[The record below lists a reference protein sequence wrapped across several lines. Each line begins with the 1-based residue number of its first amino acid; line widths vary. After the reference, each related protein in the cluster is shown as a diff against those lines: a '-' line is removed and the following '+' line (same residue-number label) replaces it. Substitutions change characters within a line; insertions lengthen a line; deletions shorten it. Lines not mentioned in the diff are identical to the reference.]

1 MISLP
6 SKPKVTQKKENTAVF
21 EIEGLYPG
29 FGVTIGS
36 SLRRVLF
43 SSLEG
48 AAVTQIKIEGAQ
60 HEFSTLPGVL
70 EDVITIILNIKQLR
84 FKIHGDEP
92 QKAVLKITGDKEIKA
107 SDIELPT
114 QVELASKDI
123 HIATLTD
130 KKATLKIEF
139 EIEKGLGYVVAEQDK
154 REKLEVGQISIDAI
168 FTPIKGVNF
177 KVESMRMGKRTDF
190 NRLFLE
196 IETDG
201 TITPEEAFHQASEIL
216 VSHFSSFLE
225 TEKNLETEKKEAPKK
240 EEKKIE
246 EVKEDDHAKMKIED
260 LEISPRTANILIN
273 NNIKTVGGLLRKNEE
288 TLVSLEG
295 MGPKGV
301 DEIKKIL
308 KKLGLEL
315 K

>member
-48 AAVTQIKIEGAQ
+48 AAVTQIKIEGVQ

-84 FKIHGDEP
+84 FKVHGDEP
-92 QKAVLKITGDKEIKA
+92 QKAFLKVTGDKEVKG

-130 KKATLKIEF
+130 KKASLNIKF
-139 EIEKGLGYVVAEQDK
+139 QIEKGLGYVTAEQDK
-154 REKLEVGQISIDAI
+154 REKLEVGEISIDAI

-177 KVESMRMGKRTDF
+177 RVENMRMGKRTDF

-201 TITPEEAFHQASEIL
+201 TITPEKAFHEASEIL
-216 VSHFSSFLE
+216 VKHFSSFLE
-225 TEKNLETEKKEAPKK
+225 TEKEKVFEKEEVLKK
-240 EEKKIE
+240 EEKI
-246 EVKEDDHAKMKIED
+246 KEDDPTKMKIED
-260 LEISPRTANILIN
+260 LRINPRVLNVLIK

-288 TLVSLEG
+288 SLVSLEG
-295 MGPKGV
+295 MGSKGV
-301 DEIKKIL
+301 EDIKKIL

>member
-48 AAVTQIKIEGAQ
+48 AAVTQIKIEGVQ

-84 FKIHGDEP
+84 FKVHGDEP
-92 QKAVLKITGDKEIKA
+92 QKAFLKVTGDKEVKG

-130 KKATLKIEF
+130 KKASLNIKF
-139 EIEKGLGYVVAEQDK
+139 QIEKGLGYVTAEQDK
-154 REKLEVGQISIDAI
+154 REKLEVGEISIDAI

-177 KVESMRMGKRTDF
+177 RVENMRMGKRTDF

-201 TITPEEAFHQASEIL
+201 TITPEKAFHEASEIL
-216 VSHFSSFLE
+216 VKHFSSFLE
-225 TEKNLETEKKEAPKK
+225 TEKEEVLKK
-240 EEKKIE
+240 EEKI
-246 EVKEDDHAKMKIED
+246 KEDDPTKMKIED
-260 LEISPRTANILIN
+260 LRINPRVLNVLIK

-288 TLVSLEG
+288 SLVSLEG
-295 MGPKGV
+295 MGSKGV
-301 DEIKKIL
+301 EDIKKIL

>member
-48 AAVTQIKIEGAQ
+48 AAVTQIKIEGVQ

-84 FKIHGDEP
+84 FKVHGDEP
-92 QKAVLKITGDKEIKA
+92 QKAFLKVTGDKEVKG

-130 KKATLKIEF
+130 KKASLNIKF
-139 EIEKGLGYVVAEQDK
+139 QIEKGLGYVTAEQDK

-177 KVESMRMGKRTDF
+177 RVENMRMGKRTDF

-201 TITPEEAFHQASEIL
+201 TITPEKAFHEASEIL
-216 VSHFSSFLE
+216 VKHFSSFLE
-225 TEKNLETEKKEAPKK
+225 TEKEEVLKK
-240 EEKKIE
+240 EEKI
-246 EVKEDDHAKMKIED
+246 KEDDPTKMKIED
-260 LEISPRTANILIN
+260 LGINPRVLNVLIK

-288 TLVSLEG
+288 SLVSLEG
-295 MGPKGV
+295 MGSKGV
-301 DEIKKIL
+301 EDIKKIL

>member
-48 AAVTQIKIEGAQ
+48 AAVTQIKIEGVQ

-84 FKIHGDEP
+84 FKVHGDEP
-92 QKAVLKITGDKEIKA
+92 QKAFLKVTGDKEVKG

-130 KKATLKIEF
+130 KKASLNIKF
-139 EIEKGLGYVVAEQDK
+139 QIEKGLGYVTAEQDK
-154 REKLEVGQISIDAI
+154 REKLEVGEISIDAI

-177 KVESMRMGKRTDF
+177 RVENMRMGKRTDF

-201 TITPEEAFHQASEIL
+201 TITPEKAFHEASEIL
-216 VSHFSSFLE
+216 VKHFSSFLE
-225 TEKNLETEKKEAPKK
+225 TEKEKVFEKEEVLKK
-240 EEKKIE
+240 EEKI
-246 EVKEDDHAKMKIED
+246 KEDDPTKMKIED
-260 LEISPRTANILIN
+260 LGINPRVLNVLIK

-288 TLVSLEG
+288 SLVSLEG
-295 MGPKGV
+295 MGSKGV
-301 DEIKKIL
+301 EDIKKIL

>member
-48 AAVTQIKIEGAQ
+48 AAVTQIKIEGVQ

-84 FKIHGDEP
+84 FKVHGDEP
-92 QKAVLKITGDKEIKA
+92 QKAFLKVTGDKEVKG

-130 KKATLKIEF
+130 KKASLNIKF
-139 EIEKGLGYVVAEQDK
+139 QIEKGLGYVTAEQDK
-154 REKLEVGQISIDAI
+154 REKLEVGEISIDAI

-177 KVESMRMGKRTDF
+177 RVENMRMGKRTDF

-201 TITPEEAFHQASEIL
+201 TITPEKAFHEASEIL
-216 VSHFSSFLE
+216 VKHFSSFLE
-225 TEKNLETEKKEAPKK
+225 TEKEEVLKK
-240 EEKKIE
+240 EEKI
-246 EVKEDDHAKMKIED
+246 KEDDPTKMKIED
-260 LEISPRTANILIN
+260 LGINPRVLNVLIK

-288 TLVSLEG
+288 SLVSLEG
-295 MGPKGV
+295 MGSKGV
-301 DEIKKIL
+301 EDIKKIL